1 MHHYALTSL
10 WFSWKRQRFFFPHTE
25 TTLLSS
31 INPSFP
37 TPYSQSNQKPHKPYP
52 CYSRRAPECYFR
64 AWINLTKQMLSLW
77 SLPATHL
84 CSPEWKEPGLCAG
97 QGLGSHSRLR
107 ITALYSRYEGYVR
120 TGSTAGDSPLR
131 HSVSCCGL
139 IRPTCQRL
147 AFKPAL
153 LRNSSRVFKN
163 SKANERQKVSTE
175 RWMDKEIR
183 DPCTRQNTP

>member
-1 MHHYALTSL
+1 MPGLLCGFPEKA
-10 WFSWKRQRFFFPHTE
+10 KDFFPHTE
-25 TTLLSS
+25 ATLLSS

-37 TPYSQSNQKPHKPYP
+37 TPYSQPNQKPHKPYP
-52 CYSRRAPECYFR
+52 CDSRRAPECYFR
-64 AWINLTKQMLSLW
+64 ACINLTKPMLSLW

-120 TGSTAGDSPLR
+120 TGSTAGESPFR
-131 HSVSCCGL
+131 QSVSCYSL
-139 IRPTCQRL
+139 LRPTCQRL

-163 SKANERQKVSTE
+163 SKANKR
-175 RWMDKEIR
+175 
-183 DPCTRQNTP
+183 